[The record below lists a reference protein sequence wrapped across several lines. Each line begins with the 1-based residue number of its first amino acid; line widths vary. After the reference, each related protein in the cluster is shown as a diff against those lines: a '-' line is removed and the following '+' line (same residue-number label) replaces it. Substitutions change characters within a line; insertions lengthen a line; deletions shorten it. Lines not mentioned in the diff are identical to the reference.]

1 MRARLAT
8 LVFLLGFVAFPS
20 PSEDDS
26 IRESDVA
33 VPMRDGVVLRADVWR
48 PRGPG
53 PFPTLVY
60 RTPYDRREAVKD
72 YTTFSAAVERGYAV
86 VIQDVRGRYGSG
98 GEYVAYQNEGR
109 DGYETIE
116 WAAQQPWSNGKV
128 GTFGLSYPGAVQWLA
143 AMESPPH
150 LVAMVPAMTYH
161 TPRNFF
167 YSGGVF
173 DLSWIGW
180 IWNNIAPDVRAKKN
194 LPGPRSDD
202 EVAAQ
207 WERSRD
213 RMRRHLP
220 LATLPDL
227 KDVAPSYYEWM
238 RHPPSDPWW
247 DWAELRGKFG
257 GTQAAILNLSGWH
270 DEAYGPDG
278 AVNNFA
284 GLVAARGGPHRT
296 AVIVGPWVHGVK
308 AVGRTKSGEREFGPD
323 AALDYD
329 QVVLRWMDHYV
340 RGLQNGVEREKPVR
354 VFTMGANRW
363 HEYETW
369 PPPATQTSFFLA
381 TRAAK
386 ARSLESRPVRT
397 SRSFSE
403 FVSDPSAPVS
413 DPFAQTTGAHD
424 YRALAER
431 PDVLVFDSAPLTHA
445 MDVTGPI
452 RAEIYF
458 SCDAPDTDLW
468 VRLLDVAPDGA
479 AFNLMSPGLDVLRAS
494 HALGHKL
501 VPGRIYRLDFTN
513 LLTSNRFEKGHRVRV
528 QISTAFF
535 PHMSHNLHTGKSEID
550 SAEMRKA
557 VLRIHHDRLRRSRIV
572 LPVVGKGD

>member
-1 MRARLAT
+1 MRVRITVLAFF
-8 LVFLLGFVAFPS
+8 LVLVAFPAS
-20 PSEDDS
+20 SQDDF
-26 IRESDVA
+26 IREPDVA

-60 RTPYDRREAVKD
+60 RTPYSRREAVES
-72 YTTFSAAVERGYAV
+72 YTIFRSAVERGYAV
-86 VIQDVRGRYGSG
+86 VIQDVRGRYDSG
-98 GEYVAYQNEGR
+98 GEYVAYRNEGR
-109 DGYETIE
+109 DGYDTIE
-116 WAAQQPWSNGKV
+116 WAAAQPWSNGKV

-143 AMESPPH
+143 ALESPPH

-180 IWNNIAPDVRAKKN
+180 IWNNIAPDTRARKN
-194 LPGPRSDD
+194 LPGPRTDD
-202 EVAAQ
+202 EVAAE

-213 RMRRHLP
+213 RMRHHLP
-220 LATLPDL
+220 LSTLPDL
-227 KDVAPSYYEWM
+227 KDVAPFYYEWM
-238 RHPPSDPWW
+238 RHPPADSWW
-247 DWAELRGKFG
+247 DWAELRGNFG
-257 GTQAAILNLSGWH
+257 KTQAAVLNLSGWH

-284 GLVAARGGPHRT
+284 GLVAARSGAQRT
-296 AVIVGPWVHGVK
+296 TVLVGPWVHGVK
-308 AVGRTKSGEREFGPD
+308 AISRTKSGEREFGPD

-329 QVVLRWMDHYV
+329 QIVLRWMDHYL
-340 RGLQNGVEREKPVR
+340 RGIENGVEREKPVR
-354 VFTMGANRW
+354 VFAMGANRW
-363 HEYETW
+363 REYDAW

-381 TRAAK
+381 TDQKKMGSLHSKPVRAA
-386 ARSLESRPVRT
+386 
-397 SRSFSE
+397 RSFSE
-403 FVSDPSAPVS
+403 FLSDPAAPVS

-424 YRALAER
+424 YRALVGR
-431 PDVLVFDSAPLTHA
+431 PDVLVFDSEPLSQA
-445 MDVTGPI
+445 MEVTGPI

-468 VRLLDVAPDGA
+468 ARLLDVAPDGS

-494 HALGHKL
+494 YALGHKL

-513 LLTSNRFEKGHRVRV
+513 LLTSNRFEKGHRIRV
-528 QISTAFF
+528 QVSTAFF

-557 VLRIHHDRLRRSRIV
+557 TVRIYHDRVRRSRIV
-572 LPVVGKGD
+572 LPVVSQGD